1 MEYNI
6 IFPRIFNDIPFNTI
20 LYSIL
25 RLHRNIISYVFLRS
39 GYSPRKVTR
48 YPSRSGKL
56 SSYMLNTRN
65 EEKNTVFYSYLACFV
80 NPFTLNMYVSMPYA
94 GLARRNT

>member
-25 RLHRNIISYVFLRS
+25 RLNRDVISYFFLRS
-39 GYSPRKVTR
+39 AYSPRR
-48 YPSRSGKL
+48 Y
-56 SSYMLNTRN
+56 
-65 EEKNTVFYSYLACFV
+65 
-80 NPFTLNMYVSMPYA
+80 
-94 GLARRNT
+94 GLRRDSNL

>member
-25 RLHRNIISYVFLRS
+25 RLNRNIISYFFLRS
-39 GYSPRKVTR
+39 AYSPRRFGSLRGAPLTV
-48 YPSRSGKL
+48 SRCLGGES
-56 SSYMLNTRN
+56 TPR
-65 EEKNTVFYSYLACFV
+65 
-80 NPFTLNMYVSMPYA
+80 PF
-94 GLARRNT
+94 GRLARGLTPESHDRELGHRC